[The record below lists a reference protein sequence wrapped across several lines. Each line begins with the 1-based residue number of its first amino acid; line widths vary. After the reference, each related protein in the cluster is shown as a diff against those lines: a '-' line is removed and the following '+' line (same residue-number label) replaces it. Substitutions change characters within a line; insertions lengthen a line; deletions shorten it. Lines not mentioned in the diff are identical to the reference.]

1 MEDLFEN
8 WSETKATLLDGLD
21 AQKQAIVG
29 PLLENQKAQMVAESA
44 AGGAGVTQ
52 AHDIAG
58 FRKILIPMI
67 RRIIPGSIAT
77 ELVGVQPM
85 TGPVGLVYTLR
96 YRYSEA
102 MVTDGSRNPF
112 GDPNSIAP
120 NDEVFGNVSPIRA
133 FYSGSTGSDQ
143 VAGASGISHPG
154 QHAGSSPGDLNT
166 AEPANIDGTE
176 NVAGDGGRA
185 WESSLDAA
193 DVAGHPDNF
202 DFGPHSDPGSLAEGA
217 TNSNGDRGAGYFKDV
232 AGSLYGG
239 SGSFLEGSGGRK
251 MTLDV
256 VSQAVEAGSR
266 KLQAGWTIEAMQDL
280 NAQHGLDLESEMTQ
294 ALSAEIVQEID
305 YEVIT
310 DLLALAGTVAT
321 FDGAGDGIYGGGGGG
336 NYAPAYVGDRL
347 ANLGVV
353 INRVANEIARKT
365 RRGAGNFIVCS
376 PLMVSILQS
385 AAKSVFAPAVEGSF
399 KGPNNTMLVG
409 TLNGTIKVYSYL
421 WNQAGAGVDLSRP
434 GASPLSQASDVML
447 IGYKGGN
454 GETDAGY
461 FYCPYVPLMSSGVVV
476 NPVTFQPVVSLMTRY
491 GKAIF
496 VNAETSLGNSSDYYG
511 KVTTSNLDL
520 R

>member
-1 MEDLFEN
+1 MNDLFEN

-21 AQKQAIVG
+21 ASKQAIVG
-29 PLLENQKAQMVAESA
+29 PLLENQKNQMVAESA

-102 MVTDGSRNPF
+102 VAGDPTRNPF
-112 GDPNSIAP
+112 GDPNNIAAG
-120 NDEVFGNVSPIRA
+120 DEIFGNVSPIRA
-133 FYSGSTGSDQ
+133 FYSGTTGNDQ
-143 VAGASGISHPG
+143 TAGASGIAHPG
-154 QHAGSSPGDLNT
+154 ADTTSAPGQIDAAGSPDN
-166 AEPANIDGTE
+166 AA
-176 NVAGDGGRA
+176 GRA
-185 WESSLDAA
+185 WESSLDASA
-193 DVAGHPDNF
+193 TARTDGTQYQK
-202 DFGPHSDPGSLAEGA
+202 DFGPHTDPGSAAELAA
-217 TNSNGDRGAGYFKDV
+217 NSNGDRAAGYFQQV

-305 YEVIT
+305 YEVIS
-310 DLLALAGTVAT
+310 DLLALAGTVSV
-321 FDGAGDGIYGGGGGG
+321 FDGAGSGQYGGGAGG

-421 WNQAGAGVDLSRP
+421 WNQAGAGVDLANP
-434 GASPLSQASDVML
+434 TASPLGQASDTML
-447 IGYKGGN
+447 VGYKGGN

-461 FYCPYVPLMSSGVVV
+461 FYCPYVPLMSSGVIV

-491 GKAIF
+491 GKAVF

-511 KVTTSNLDL
+511 KITTANLDL